1 MEGYVVHG
9 AIRLPRGSFGIIE
22 DGRGIEIE
30 LWDGELW
37 VTQHA
42 DTRDHR
48 VRAGGAFQL
57 AREGRVIFHALR
69 ESSITLVAPVPA
81 QYARRIVIVDAG
93 GARHALYERSRE
105 GVGWL
110 AAAGHRLARL
120 WMNWYAAHSRPTT
133 AGL

>member
-9 AIRLPRGSFGIIE
+9 AIRLARGSFGIIE
-22 DGRGIEIE
+22 DGRGMQIE

-37 VTQHA
+37 LTQHA
-42 DTRDHR
+42 DTRDYV
-48 VRAGGAFQL
+48 VRAGREFRL
-57 AREGRVIFHALR
+57 ESEGRVIFHALR

-93 GARHALYERSRE
+93 GVPHALYERSRE

-110 AAAGHRLARL
+110 TAAGHRLARL
-120 WMNWYAAHSRPTT
+120 WTNWYASYSRPTT